1 MEKEF
6 QQEKILYLESLR
18 GIAALVVVIHHFNVY
33 SIFNNPFT
41 QHGWLFV
48 DFFFVL
54 SGFVV
59 AMNYQEKIKTSSHLI
74 NFQTRRFLRLY
85 PLHLLML
92 FAFLGIEL
100 AKYFVQ
106 VKFGMVAANQ
116 AFSINNLTSFIEN
129 IFLVQNLL
137 NENLTWNYPSWSI
150 SSEFYVYLVFGFL
163 TLVFHKKKSI
173 LLVLFFFLSLG
184 SFLFLVENS
193 MATENGFFR
202 CIYSFFLGALI
213 FNFYRRFSYRLPS
226 YISYFLVLAS
236 ILVVYFCRGEDSVMS
251 VLTPIAFASLIL
263 SLVMSNGNSF
273 LKRFLNNTY
282 LIYLGTIS
290 YGLYMIHGLVWWVLA
305 QFSKFVLKVPMLV
318 DSEGLT
324 SLSFNDPILANS
336 MMIIGLM
343 IIIGL
348 SHLSYK
354 LIEMPVNNYRHKLGK
369 FTRSEVFIG
378 TDRLTS
384 SGV

>member
-1 MEKEF
+1 LVKEF

-18 GIAALVVVIHHFNVY
+18 GIAALVVVVFHFNVS
-33 SIFNNPFT
+33 SIFNNQFT
-41 QHGWLFV
+41 QNGWLFV

-59 AMNYQEKIKTSSHLI
+59 AMNYQEKIKTSNQLF
-74 NFQTRRFLRLY
+74 NFQARRFLRLY

-92 FAFLGIEL
+92 FAFLGVEL

-106 VKFGMVAANQ
+106 VKFDMVATNQ
-116 AFSINNLTSFIEN
+116 AFSINNLTSFLEN
-129 IFLVQNLL
+129 IFLLQNLL
-137 NENLTWNYPSWSI
+137 NETLTWNLPSWSI

-163 TLVFHKKKSI
+163 TLVFHNKKSI

-193 MATENGFFR
+193 MGTENGFFR
-202 CIYSFFLGALI
+202 CTYSFFLGALI
-213 FNFYRRFSYRLPS
+213 FNFYRRFNYNIPS
-226 YISYFLVLAS
+226 YISYILMLAS
-236 ILVVYFCRGEDSVMS
+236 IFVVTFSMGKDSAMTA
-251 VLTPIAFASLIL
+251 LTPIAFASLIL
-263 SLVMSNGNSF
+263 SLVMSKGNSF
-273 LKRFLNNTY
+273 LKKILNNTY

-290 YGLYMIHGLVWWVLA
+290 YGVYMIHSLVWWVLA
-305 QFSKFVLKVPMLV
+305 QFSKFVLKVPMHV

-324 SLSFNDPILANS
+324 SLAFDNLILANS
-336 MMIIGLM
+336 MMIIGLI

-354 LIEMPVNNYRHKLGK
+354 LIEMPINDYRHKLGK
-369 FTRSEVFIG
+369 FT
-378 TDRLTS
+378 
-384 SGV
+384 